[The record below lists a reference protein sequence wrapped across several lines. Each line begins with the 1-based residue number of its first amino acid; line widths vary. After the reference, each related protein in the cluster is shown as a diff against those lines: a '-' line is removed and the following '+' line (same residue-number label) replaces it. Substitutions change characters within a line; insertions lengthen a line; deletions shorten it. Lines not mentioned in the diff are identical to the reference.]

1 MASWR
6 RAIDGV
12 SPNPSIAQ
20 LSDALRTRRERLDR
34 AMTAT
39 QHLAK
44 CIEKEEELT
53 KEIDAELSRV
63 GDTVRSQRRSV
74 DTGADALS
82 STVKDADVRAF
93 LALRNASWLPELS
106 DVDGALSTMVNECD
120 SMAISSEKRCRAI
133 IALQNSGGDSGDF
146 GPTSL
151 EDNRASLAKSVGII
165 RDITSQ
171 LDKSARGEDRLRPC
185 LESAEATLTTLNSS
199 KQRHFARVGE
209 DARGWLAAYSTT
221 QQQCVIPQPFTTHV
235 VFANVAR
242 QHTHTYTHTHT
253 HTQTHT

>member
-185 LESAEATLTTLNSS
+185 LESAEATLTTLSRE
-199 KQRHFARVGE
+199 KPPQFARVKR
-209 DARGWLAAYSTT
+209 DARGWLAAYNTA

-235 VFANVAR
+235 
-242 QHTHTYTHTHT
+242 
-253 HTQTHT
+253 